1 MIFYVGIAQA
11 WGAQGEREYAL
22 RPRSFALQLEGC
34 VCDAARETR
43 PGREGRGARAKSD
56 TSACLAFNVV
66 QLGAARA
73 EQLRSEVGRGGDSIV
88 QGNRDMCS

>member
-1 MIFYVGIAQA
+1 MKLKTTFFAGIAA
-11 WGAQGEREYAL
+11 LAMAAPAPLREGGRAMTRQEL
-22 RPRSFALQLEGC
+22 GGF
-34 VCDAARETR
+34 R

-73 EQLRSEVGRGGDSIV
+73 EHLRSEVGRGGDSIV